1 MSSQPAPR
9 PTPQPQPQ
17 PIDKSAPAKLQRGPT
32 KTRTEPQAK
41 REGPTLDQVREHPRV
56 KAFIRAANE
65 QLGVVGYT
73 EHGERHARTT
83 ADSARFIL
91 KSLGHDARRCELAAI
106 AAWMHDIGNVIT
118 RDRHAQTGALI
129 AAEVLRELHF
139 TEDEVATVMAA
150 VGNHE
155 GEEGGQPV
163 SAVSAAVILAD
174 KSDVH
179 RSRVRNPRTT
189 SFDIHDRVNYAATA
203 VNIRVDRREKLITLE
218 LTIDTT
224 VSPLMEYFEI
234 FLSRMVLCRR
244 SAEYLHCLFALVI
257 NNTRLL

>member
-1 MSSQPAPR
+1 VSAQQAPR
-9 PTPQPQPQ
+9 QQPQPQ

-32 KTRTEPQAK
+32 KTRTDAQAK
-41 REGPTLDQVREHPRV
+41 REGPTLDTVREHARV

-106 AAWMHDIGNVIT
+106 AAYLHDIGNVIT
-118 RDRHAQTGALI
+118 RDRHAQTGALV
-129 AAEVLRELHF
+129 AAEILRELRF
-139 TEDEVATVMAA
+139 SEEETATIMAA

-218 LTIDTT
+218 LTIDTN